1 MGDIALHAVWTNEQ
15 QARASFLQRV
25 APWCMEQWRAG
36 HRLELEIRLH
46 EDAKTD
52 RQRRYYHGVVL
63 KTIAEQ
69 ARPNG
74 QRFPLSI
81 WKEHFRAEYLG
92 HKTVTTRNPLTG
104 KSVRRR
110 QRIGTE
116 DLGVRAYSALIDRV
130 TAFAATELGVTF
142 PATFQQWEG
151 MQVDPDTGEIMG
163 EVLCQ

>member
-63 KTIAEQ
+63 KTIAQQ

-74 QRFPLSI
+74 EQHALAV
-81 WKEHFRAEYLG
+81 WKEYFRAEYLDY
-92 HKTVTTRNPLTG
+92 KTVTTKNPITG
-104 KSVRRR
+104 KKIRRR
-110 QRIGTE
+110 VRVSTE
-116 DLGVRAYSALIDRV
+116 DLGVKGYSQLIDRV
-130 TAFAATELGVTF
+130 SAFAATELGVTF

-151 MQVDPDTGEIMG
+151 MQVDPDTGEVIG
-163 EVLCQ
+163 V